1 MRFKVYKNIRSTLSQ
16 PSTWLGVSQS
26 LKANKLKKE
35 LNKKG
40 GLEGQLM
47 KEYRVSEDLANKQR
61 GLASEQFDYT
71 SNLADQIGS
80 MGIPEESKQYEQ
92 DLIEQ
97 GTHTGLRTASGMGG
111 LQDAISQISG
121 GQFSA
126 YRDLASRD
134 AMARQQN
141 KQQQLSMLDAAKQ
154 RELQALGQ
162 ADTLQAGAGM
172 DMLKGMFYPKMEEMQ
187 AMRGAGIQ
195 NAMEG
200 YNAGQQKQEQDFQN
214 MLSVAK
220 LGLSAYTGAASKGDE

>member
-1 MRFKVYKNIRSTLSQ
+1 MSNIGYTARQ
-16 PSTWLGVSQS
+16 PSTWLGVSQA
-26 LKANKLKKE
+26 LKARKLEKE
-35 LNKKG
+35 LNKQG
-40 GLEGQLM
+40 GLQGQLM
-47 KEYRVSEDLANKQR
+47 KEYRVSEALANKQR
-61 GLASEQFDYT
+61 EMAGEQFDYT
-71 SNLADQIGS
+71 SNIASQIGS

-97 GTHTGLRTASGMGG
+97 GTQTGLRTASGMGG

-162 ADTLQAGAGM
+162 ADTLQYGAGM
-172 DMLKGMFYPKMEEMQ
+172 DMLKGMFYPKLQEMQ
-187 AMRGAGIQ
+187 ALKGAAIQ
-195 NAMEG
+195 NTMEG
-200 YNAGQQKQEQDFQN
+200 FNAGQQNKEQDIQTL
-214 MLSVAK
+214 LSLAK
-220 LGLSAYTGAASKGDE
+220 LASGK

>member
-1 MRFKVYKNIRSTLSQ
+1 MSNIGYTARQ
-16 PSTWLGVSQS
+16 PSTWLGVSQG
-26 LKANKLKKE
+26 LKSRKLEKE
-35 LNKKG
+35 LNKQG

-47 KEYRVSEDLANKQR
+47 KEYRVSEALANKQR
-61 GLASEQFDYT
+61 EMAGEQFDYT
-71 SNLADQIGS
+71 SNIASQIGS

-97 GTHTGLRTASGMGG
+97 GTQTGLRTASGMGG

-162 ADTLQAGAGM
+162 ADTLQYGAGM
-172 DMLKGMFYPKMEEMQ
+172 DMLKGMFYPKLQEMQ
-187 AMRGAGIQ
+187 ALKGAAIQ
-195 NAMEG
+195 NTMEG
-200 YNAGQQKQEQDFQN
+200 FNAGQQKKEQDIQTL
-214 MLSVAK
+214 LSLAK
-220 LGLSAYTGAASKGDE
+220 LASGK

>member
-1 MRFKVYKNIRSTLSQ
+1 MLNLNYTARQ
-16 PSTWLGVSQS
+16 PSIWLGVSQS
-26 LKANKLKKE
+26 LKAKKLEKE
-35 LNKKG
+35 LNKQG
-40 GLEGQLM
+40 GLTGQLI

-97 GTHTGLRTASGMGG
+97 GTQTGLRTASGMGG

-162 ADTLQAGAGM
+162 ADTLQYGAGM

-187 AMRGAGIQ
+187 ALRGASTQ
-195 NAMEG
+195 NIMGG
-200 YNAGQQKQEQDFQN
+200 YNAGQQQKEQDVQTL
-214 MLSVAK
+214 LSLAK
-220 LGLSAYTGAASKGDE
+220 LAKGGQ

>member
-1 MRFKVYKNIRSTLSQ
+1 MSFIRGKNIRSTLSQ
-16 PSTWLGVSQS
+16 PSTWLAVSQS
-26 LKANKLKKE
+26 LKANKLEKE

-71 SNLADQIGS
+71 SNIADQIGS

-97 GTHTGLRTASGMGG
+97 GTQTGLRTASGMGG

-141 KQQQLSMLDAAKQ
+141 KQTQLSMLDAAKQ

-200 YNAGQQKQEQDFQN
+200 YNAGQQKQEQDFQK

-220 LGLSAYTGAASKGDE
+220 LGLSTYTGGASK